1 MMMMIIL
8 DNGDNPLF
16 VLVKNMR
23 VSAPPFLLRYRRVPT
38 EAPELTD
45 DVKKDLIQDSN
56 QLQEAEAR

>member
-1 MMMMIIL
+1 MVIIL
-8 DNGDNPLF
+8 YSYLSY
-16 VLVKNMR
+16 KHE
-23 VSAPPFLLRYRRVPT
+23 SISTTLLRYRRVPT

>member
-1 MMMMIIL
+1 MMMVIL

-16 VLVKNMR
+16 VLVINT
-23 VSAPPFLLRYRRVPT
+23 SISTTLLRYRRVPT

>member
-16 VLVKNMR
+16 VKNMR

>member
-1 MMMMIIL
+1 MTGYL
-8 DNGDNPLF
+8 DNGDDPLI
-16 VLVKNMR
+16 VLDKNTR
-23 VSAPPFLLRYRRVPT
+23 VSPPSLLRYRRVPT

>member
-1 MMMMIIL
+1 MMIIL
-8 DNGDNPLF
+8 DNGDNSLF
-16 VLVKNMR
+16 VLVINTG
-23 VSAPPFLLRYRRVPT
+23 VSPPFLLRYRRVPT